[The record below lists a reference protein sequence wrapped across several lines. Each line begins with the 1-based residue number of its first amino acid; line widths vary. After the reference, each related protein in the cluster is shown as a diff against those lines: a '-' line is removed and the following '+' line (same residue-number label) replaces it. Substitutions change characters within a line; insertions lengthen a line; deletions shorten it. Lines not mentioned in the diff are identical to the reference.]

1 MHGADPQLAARFA
14 RAVDLVQSLSP
25 ADAAD
30 APLAPSNAEKL
41 RFYALYKQATRGD
54 ATGPRPG
61 LFQVVARAKYDAWV
75 ALRGTPRTQ
84 AMSEYVEMLL
94 AVLRRFPD
102 RPQAQAVLASF
113 TEERAGGDTLE
124 VPNGGGGALPR
135 VPSAVSTGTAHY
147 DERYFSADEPEPES
161 DGELDEEE
169 EDEDED
175 EDENDET
182 SRDPAAPVDED
193 LPVSRSRAWRPTST
207 PTADGASVASGVTVR
222 AIALPPPSPTLRSA
236 SPGSP
241 PANAA
246 ADESWTRASASTS
259 NSSRASLSPRPRT
272 LDSDPTPPQPRTL
285 TDALAVIADLRAQL
299 VGAKAAA
306 SIAAC
311 PVAGRRTPS
320 PRPMPAVA
328 RARRVV
334 TWIAR
339 HVGVAA
345 ILAVVL
351 AAMMRVLR
359 RRQSPAYAWA
369 LVAVRAVVEG

>member
-1 MHGADPQLAARFA
+1 MHDADPLLAARFA

-61 LFQVVARAKYDAWV
+61 LFQVVARAKYDAWT
-75 ALRGTPRTQ
+75 ALRGTPRAQ

-124 VPNGGGGALPR
+124 VPNGGALPR
-135 VPSAVSTGTAHY
+135 VPSAVSTATHH

-175 EDENDET
+175 T
-182 SRDPAAPVDED
+182 ARDPDAVGED
-193 LPVSRSRAWRPTST
+193 LPVPRSRAWRPTST
-207 PTADGASVASGVTVR
+207 PTADGASVASGMTVR

-241 PANAA
+241 PANPA
-246 ADESWTRASASTS
+246 ADESWTRASASTT

-272 LDSDPTPPQPRTL
+272 LDSDPAPPQPRTL
-285 TDALAVIADLRAQL
+285 ADALAVITDLRAQL
-299 VGAKAAA
+299 AGAKAAA

-339 HVGVAA
+339 HVGVAV

-351 AAMMRVLR
+351 AAVMRVLR

-369 LVAVRAVVEG
+369 VVAVRAVVEG

>member
-75 ALRGTPRTQ
+75 ALRGTPRAQ

-113 TEERAGGDTLE
+113 TEEERASGETLE

-135 VPSAVSTGTAHY
+135 VPSAVSTGTAHH

-161 DGELDEEE
+161 DGELDDEGED
-169 EDEDED
+169 DEDED
-175 EDENDET
+175 DDT
-182 SRDPAAPVDED
+182 ARGPGAAINED
-193 LPVSRSRAWRPTST
+193 LPVPRSRAWRPTST
-207 PTADGASVASGVTVR
+207 PTADGASVTSGVTVR
-222 AIALPPPSPTLRSA
+222 AIALPPPSPTLRST

-241 PANAA
+241 PATAA
-246 ADESWTRASASTS
+246 ADESWTRASASPT

-272 LDSDPTPPQPRTL
+272 LDADPAPPQPRTL
-285 TDALAVIADLRAQL
+285 ADALAVIADLRAQL
-299 VGAKAAA
+299 AGAKAAA

-320 PRPMPAVA
+320 PRPMPTVA
-328 RARRVV
+328 RVRRVA

-339 HVGVAA
+339 HVGVAV

-351 AAMMRVLR
+351 AAVMRVLR
-359 RRQSPAYAWA
+359 RRQSPAYTWA

>member
-61 LFQVVARAKYDAWV
+61 LFQLVARAKYDAWT
-75 ALRGTPRTQ
+75 ALRGTPRAQ

-113 TEERAGGDTLE
+113 TEERASGETLK
-124 VPNGGGGALPR
+124 VPNGGSGLPR
-135 VPSAVSTGTAHY
+135 VPSAVSTGTAHH

-161 DGELDEEE
+161 DGELDDGEDEEE
-169 EDEDED
+169 EDEDD
-175 EDENDET
+175 DT
-182 SRDPAAPVDED
+182 ARDPAATVDD
-193 LPVSRSRAWRPTST
+193 LPVPRSRAWRPSST
-207 PTADGASVASGVTVR
+207 PVADGASIASGVTVR
-222 AIALPPPSPTLRSA
+222 AIVLPPPSPTLRSA

-241 PANAA
+241 PANPA
-246 ADESWTRASASTS
+246 ADESWTRASASTT

-272 LDSDPTPPQPRTL
+272 LDSEPTPPQPRTL
-285 TDALAVIADLRAQL
+285 AAALAVIADLRAQL
-299 VGAKAAA
+299 AGAKAAA

-328 RARRVV
+328 RARHVIG
-334 TWIAR
+334 WIAR
-339 HVGVAA
+339 HVGVAV

-351 AAMMRVLR
+351 AAVMRDLR

-369 LVAVRAVVEG
+369 VVAVRAVVEG